1 MESVYVKLEDII
13 VNFQE
18 CYAHEKTID
27 DKKEY
32 YETLEQH
39 TKLCQEYYTKI
50 CKEKG
55 IEEKLYQFSKVY
67 FGNLT
72 TKEEQLFA
80 EMWKNIVTF
89 HDVGKINPLFQKKIT
104 GRKRGKES
112 TSYQRIGTH
121 HSSLSAAIY
130 IDYYIKKIESQVRV
144 ENQERMAGFLITN
157 SYLIARHHSGLVGI
171 EKYIRDLQGGEIA
184 QAIKVLQQEYDTIC
198 TGKFGLEQY
207 KIDFIIRVFKESKST
222 KKQSIWLYIY
232 EKLLFSLLVAS
243 DYYAT
248 SKFSSGVTI
257 ENLGSFQNLQQLNQ
271 VFSNTE
277 INKAIRNY
285 ETQEYPMED
294 RRLRETK
301 DINVLRKEIFL
312 EAEHT
317 LLKNL
322 DKSIYYIE
330 APTGSGKSNL
340 SMNLSFQL
348 AANCKGLHKIYYVY
362 PFNTLV
368 EQNQEIMEKIF
379 GNSQELM
386 EQIAVINSITPI
398 KTVQEGRKKEERE
411 ETGSYYEYALL
422 NRQFLNYPLILT
434 THVSLFDTIFGDS
447 KESCFGFHQL
457 VGGILVLDEIQSYRI
472 ERWGEIITFFTE
484 MAEFINMKV
493 IIMSA
498 TLPNLDIL
506 RTEAER
512 KDSKKDNSR
521 SGEEHLPVTVHL
533 LSNRERYFGHPCFKN
548 RVKVNRELLQ
558 QDITMEE
565 LLDHVKGQCGKG
577 KKVLIEFIK
586 KASAEQFYELLLEEE
601 LSLPVLCITGDDSV
615 LERKAIIQ
623 QCKTQQEIILVST
636 QVIEAGV
643 DIDMDIGYKA
653 IAKMDSEEQFMG
665 RINRSYTPGREGIV
679 YLFQMDTPEN
689 IYHKDIRATEAFSV
703 MQEHIWNCLENKE
716 FQAYYEEVL
725 NAWKK
730 TYEYSSEKNFY
741 GGIVKELDFA
751 AVREYMQ
758 MIQEDNW
765 NVSVYLAR
773 QLTDERGS
781 VIDGESIWQDYKELL
796 YNVDMGFA
804 EKKVKMSEITS
815 KMQYFIYQ
823 VKQVDCTYDE
833 QVGEL
838 FFIANGDEFIENGK
852 LNKKMIEGQV
862 TEFI

>member
-1 MESVYVKLEDII
+1 M
-13 VNFQE
+13 
-18 CYAHEKTID
+18 
-27 DKKEY
+27 
-32 YETLEQH
+32 
-39 TKLCQEYYTKI
+39 
-50 CKEKG
+50 
-55 IEEKLYQFSKVY
+55 
-67 FGNLT
+67 
-72 TKEEQLFA
+72 
-80 EMWKNIVTF
+80 
-89 HDVGKINPLFQKKIT
+89 
-104 GRKRGKES
+104 
-112 TSYQRIGTH
+112 
-121 HSSLSAAIY
+121 
-130 IDYYIKKIESQVRV
+130 
-144 ENQERMAGFLITN
+144 
-157 SYLIARHHSGLVGI
+157 
-171 EKYIRDLQGGEIA
+171 QGGEIA

-198 TGKFGLEQY
+198 TRKFGLEQY
-207 KIDFIIRVFKESKST
+207 KMDFIIRVFKESKST

-248 SKFSSGVTI
+248 SKFISGVTI
-257 ENLGSFQNLQQLNQ
+257 ENLGNFQNLQQLNK

-285 ETQEYPMED
+285 EAQEYPMED
-294 RRLRETK
+294 SRLWETK

-348 AANCKGLHKIYYVY
+348 ADNCKGLHKIYYVY

-457 VGGILVLDEIQSYRI
+457 AGGILVLDEIQSYRI
-472 ERWGEIITFFTE
+472 QRWGEIITFFTE

-521 SGEEHLPVTVHL
+521 SGEKHLPVTVHL

-558 QDITMEE
+558 QDIAMEE
-565 LLDHVKGQCGKG
+565 LLNHVKGQCGKG

-741 GGIVKELDFA
+741 GGIVKKLDFT

-773 QLTDERGS
+773 QLTDEGGS

-796 YNVDMGFA
+796 YNVDMGYA

-838 FFIANGDEFIENGK
+838 FYIANGDEFIENGK